1 MREGV
6 CGISP
11 CRRRSWRRGNAG
23 VGAVGETSEPI
34 MNSISSALSPSMK
47 AELELDSEFDRLNWS
62 TFTILGITS
71 FRLGFPIRDA
81 GCLRAGF
88 RDGVP
93 PLTGEI
99 LLPVTCRVGVRGVGM
114 ELEDEVEDGGLG
126 MVERLGVPG
135 FEVWSVLFGGIVVLR
150 AGDDRER
157 GGGLVG
163 EDGE

>member
-1 MREGV
+1 
-6 CGISP
+6 
-11 CRRRSWRRGNAG
+11 
-23 VGAVGETSEPI
+23 
-34 MNSISSALSPSMK
+34 
-47 AELELDSEFDRLNWS
+47 
-62 TFTILGITS
+62 
-71 FRLGFPIRDA
+71 
-81 GCLRAGF
+81 
-88 RDGVP
+88 
-93 PLTGEI
+93 
-99 LLPVTCRVGVRGVGM
+99 M